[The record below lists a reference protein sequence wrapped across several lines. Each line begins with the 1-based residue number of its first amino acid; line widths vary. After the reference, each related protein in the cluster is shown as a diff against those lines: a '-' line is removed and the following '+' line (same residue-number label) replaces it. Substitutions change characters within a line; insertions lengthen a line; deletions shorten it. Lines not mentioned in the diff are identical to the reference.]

1 MDTRNK
7 DPRAHILRPARRV
20 KTEGGSGANDERL
33 LKRAGPWLVGDADF
47 EGGRGGRLA
56 DEKSEGAEEAGVF
69 LERSACWVVGHLG
82 YTFVGG
88 FCTAGV

>member
-1 MDTRNK
+1 M
-7 DPRAHILRPARRV
+7 
-20 KTEGGSGANDERL
+20 

-82 YTFVGG
+82 CVWSVGLVLWG
-88 FCTAGV
+88 RELGDNM